1 MSTVLGIDE
10 AGRGAVLGSMF
21 IAGVLI
27 DEQDEYELRTMGLK
41 DSKELSDEER
51 EGFVEPIEDLAEAT
65 VVREVTASEIDELR
79 EVTNLNMI
87 EMRTFAAII
96 EELEPGEAIIDLPE
110 PDGERFA
117 NKIRNELPD
126 GFPAVEITAEHGA
139 DDTYPIVSAA
149 SILAKSAREAHTA
162 ELKGK
167 YGVDFRT
174 GYSHDQ
180 DTLDFLADYLEQYGE
195 LPEETR
201 MSWSTAQ
208 RIVAESEQS
217 GLAEF

>member
-1 MSTVLGIDE
+1 MKILGTDE

-27 DEQDEYELRTMGLK
+27 DDSDRDELGEMGLK
-41 DSKELSDEER
+41 DSKELTDEVR
-51 EGFVEPIEDLAEAT
+51 DGFVEPIKERAEST
-65 VVREVTASEIDELR
+65 VVKEVTASEIDELR
-79 EVTNLNMI
+79 EVTNLNVI
-87 EMRTFAAII
+87 ELRTFASII
-96 EELEPGEAIIDLPE
+96 EELEPDKAFIDLPE

-117 NKIRNELPD
+117 NKIRNELPE
-126 GFPAVEITAEHGA
+126 GFKEVEMVAEHEA

-162 ELKGK
+162 DLKDK

-180 DTLDFLADYLEQYGE
+180 DTITFLKDYLAEHGE

-208 RIVAESEQS
+208 RIVEESEQA
-217 GLAEF
+217 GLEDF